1 MGKTRQSDFPEY
13 PPPSGLTYLSELLNY
28 EDSNGEEFT
37 VLVTS
42 NEIIFDYFSKKGLY
56 NNFFAEEEFQKLKDQ
71 ANKTCAFLVN
81 QCRKRLIIFFHLD
94 DVLIDCRRYHSVLQ

>member
-1 MGKTRQSDFPEY
+1 MGFWTLFVQTHNGFLFLGKTRQSDFPEY

-42 NEIIFDYFSKKGLY
+42 NEIIFDYFS
-56 NNFFAEEEFQKLKDQ
+56 
-71 ANKTCAFLVN
+71 
-81 QCRKRLIIFFHLD
+81 
-94 DVLIDCRRYHSVLQ
+94 

>member
-1 MGKTRQSDFPEY
+1 MGFWTLFVQTHNGFLFLGKTRQSDFPEY

-42 NEIIFDYFSKKGLY
+42 NEIIFDYFSKKRPIQQ
-56 NNFFAEEEFQKLKDQ
+56 FF
-71 ANKTCAFLVN
+71 
-81 QCRKRLIIFFHLD
+81 CRGRVPKIKRSSKQDLRLFG
-94 DVLIDCRRYHSVLQ
+94 

>member
-1 MGKTRQSDFPEY
+1 MLSESLASFLDYLCSFMGFWSLFVQTHNGFLFLGKTRQSDFPEY

-56 NNFFAEEEFQKLKDQ
+56 NNFFQ
-71 ANKTCAFLVN
+71 
-81 QCRKRLIIFFHLD
+81 RK
-94 DVLIDCRRYHSVLQ
+94 SSKN